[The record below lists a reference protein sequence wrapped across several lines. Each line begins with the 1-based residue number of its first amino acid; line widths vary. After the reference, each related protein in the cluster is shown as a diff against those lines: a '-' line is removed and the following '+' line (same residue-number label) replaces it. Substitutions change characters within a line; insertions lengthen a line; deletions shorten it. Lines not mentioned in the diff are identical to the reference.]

1 MRSIEELSETII
13 GVLSER
19 CGFDDWW
26 YNLDEIWQEEI
37 LEDLQE
43 TIKEWTEE

>member
-19 CGFDDWW
+19 SGFDDWW